1 MTMFH
6 SREGFKMTSNLLN
19 LLSARAGTPNKSKEL
34 LGALS
39 DARPLAQ
46 MILPA
51 ILKTFSIITK
61 RYETQ
66 TEGLEMVRISC
77 FLNDTRYFVL
87 QILQIRLE
95 QSITSTLFDFS
106 ILLLSVIDVFIPLLS
121 INQLKLVLTVT
132 IILYLLLTVFVRI
145 EVLLTC

>member
-1 MTMFH
+1 
-6 SREGFKMTSNLLN
+6 
-19 LLSARAGTPNKSKEL
+19 
-34 LGALS
+34 
-39 DARPLAQ
+39 
-46 MILPA
+46 
-51 ILKTFSIITK
+51 
-61 RYETQ
+61 
-66 TEGLEMVRISC
+66 MVRISC

-87 QILQIRLE
+87 QILQIRIE

-121 INQLKLVLTVT
+121 VNQLKLVLIVT

>member
-1 MTMFH
+1 
-6 SREGFKMTSNLLN
+6 
-19 LLSARAGTPNKSKEL
+19 
-34 LGALS
+34 
-39 DARPLAQ
+39 
-46 MILPA
+46 
-51 ILKTFSIITK
+51 
-61 RYETQ
+61 
-66 TEGLEMVRISC
+66 MVRISC

-121 INQLKLVLTVT
+121 VNQLKLVLTVT